1 MSSPQ
6 ENQKEKDLFI
16 KQYLPSFTKYLDI
29 DKLGAKVPNFRYLNA
44 ELQKLD
50 SQTSKTA
57 YNHVMSKKKL
67 LISKNAKQLCRDG
80 IPLIYIRSVLL
91 KMFNVTFTEED
102 YNNKKAEVLKGRDF
116 SEMGEQVP
124 TFSDKTFEE
133 ALPVHFLNEE
143 GIKALKEVLWL
154 LNGVLPKIEYC
165 PSLVPLSSF
174 LLLFLSKEET
184 YELLRNVI
192 EADLTPGDMSNIRW
206 HFRYNLNENV
216 RLYLSIVNSI
226 LDISK
231 QTVVDQFKVI
241 ENYGLPKVRLVQNMC
256 ETFFLDYINF
266 IGLLK
271 LVPFFLYEGVK
282 GIYRYVYGLIAI
294 CPFKIVKQKT
304 PEEQE
309 AEQKLTLSST
319 MYLLSNQ
326 LALEYDFEKRPEA
339 EILKLYKETSNKL
352 ENWSFFV
359 DSIKEWDLTHRNNT
373 FMSLK
378 IPTKAKKLFPPVEKT
393 QYIPSLFPESKILT
407 KELLPKLW
415 EKVPADVKYNDG
427 ILLFDKVSS
436 PEGDLNALYHICEK
450 LDDTMLILFVIK
462 TTNGEV
468 FGGIMDQTIKLYDD
482 GRFRIPISA
491 YLFSAS
497 PEIKVY
503 KPKDRMHS
511 EIVCFEHGAF
521 RYGNGEDGQAITLEG
536 DLKTGWTQK
545 NTVFGNDVCLLKDYT
560 NDGEF
565 TIENLEIYIM
575 Q

>member
-1 MSSPQ
+1 MTSPE
-6 ENQKEKDLFI
+6 ENEREKELFK
-16 KQYLPSFTKYLDI
+16 KQYLPAFTPYLDI
-29 DKLGAKVPNFRYLNA
+29 DKLGAKVPSFRYLNA

-50 SQTSKTA
+50 SQTSKST
-57 YNHVMSKKKL
+57 YEHVMSKKKL

-80 IPLIYIRSVLL
+80 IPVKYVRSVLL
-91 KMFNVTFTEED
+91 KMFKVSFTAED
-102 YNNKKAEVLKGRDF
+102 YNNKKAEVLKGREF
-116 SEMGEQVP
+116 SEMGDQVP
-124 TFSDKTFEE
+124 TFCDKSLDE
-133 ALPVHFLNEE
+133 ALPVHYLNEE

-174 LLLFLSKEET
+174 LLLFLTKEET
-184 YELLRNVI
+184 YELLRNII

-231 QTVVDQFKVI
+231 QTVVEQFKVI
-241 ENYGLPKVRLVQNMC
+241 ENYGLPKVRLIQNMC
-256 ETFFLDYINF
+256 ETFFLDFINF
-266 IGLLK
+266 VGMLK

-282 GIYRYVYGLIAI
+282 GVYRYAYGLIAI
-294 CPFKIVKQKT
+294 CPFKIVKQKSK
-304 PEEQE
+304 EEEE

-326 LALEYDFEKRPEA
+326 LALEYDFDKRPEA
-339 EILKLYKETSNKL
+339 EVLKLYKETSNKL

-359 DSIKEWDLTHRNNT
+359 DCVKDWDLTHRNNT

-378 IPTKAKKLFPPVEKT
+378 IPSKAKVLFPPVQKT

-415 EKVPADVKYNDG
+415 EKVPVDVKYNDG
-427 ILLFDKVSS
+427 IILFDKVTS
-436 PEGDLNALYHICEK
+436 PEGDLNAIYHICEK
-450 LDDTMLILFVIK
+450 LEDTMLVLFIIK

-468 FGGIMDQTIKLYDD
+468 FGGIMDQAIKLYDD

-491 YLFSAS
+491 YLFSAV
-497 PEIKVY
+497 PEVNVY

-521 RYGNGEDGQAITLEG
+521 RYGNGEDGQAITLDS

-565 TIENLEIYIM
+565 TIENLEIYIL